1 MQQFFIGIIL
11 VLGLSSYYLYTQ
23 NQTLSANNIALE
35 GAVEEQKA
43 AISAIKE
50 NFEKQTKALS
60 NMSRKNAEIEADKE
74 RYLGILSKHNFE
86 RLATVKPGLME
97 NRFNNGTVEVI
108 EGIENDTKD
117 ISNLESSD
125 NSNE

>member
-23 NQTLSANNIALE
+23 NATLSANNIALE
-35 GAVEEQKA
+35 SAVEEQKA
-43 AISAIKE
+43 TITAIKE
-50 NFEKQTKALS
+50 NYERQTKALQ

-74 RYLGILSKHNFE
+74 KYLSILSKHNFE
-86 RLATVKPGLME
+86 KLATVKPGLME
-97 NRFNNGTVEVI
+97 NRFNNGTKEVI

-125 NSNE
+125 DTNE

>member
-35 GAVEEQKA
+35 SAVEEQKQ
-43 AISAIKE
+43 AIEAIKE
-50 NFEKQTKALS
+50 NFERQTKALQ
-60 NMSRKNAEIEADKE
+60 NMTRKNAEIEADKE
-74 RYLGILSKHNFE
+74 KYLSILSKHNFE
-86 RLATVKPGLME
+86 KLATVKPGLME
-97 NRFNNGTVEVI
+97 NRFNKGTVEVI

-117 ISNLESSD
+117 ISNLESDDTS
-125 NSNE
+125 E

>member
-11 VLGLSSYYLYTQ
+11 VLGMGSYYLYTQ
-23 NQTLSANNIALE
+23 NQTLMANNAQLE

-43 AISAIKE
+43 TINAIRE
-50 NFEKQTKALS
+50 NFEKQTQALQ

-74 RYLGILSKHNFE
+74 KYLGILSKHNFE
-86 RLATVKPGLME
+86 KLATVRPGLME
-97 NRFNNGTVEVI
+97 NRFNAGTVEVI

-117 ISNLESSD
+117 ISNLESSND
-125 NSNE
+125 NN

>member
-35 GAVEEQKA
+35 SAVEEQKQ
-43 AISAIKE
+43 AIEAIKE
-50 NFEKQTKALS
+50 NYERQTKALQ
-60 NMSRKNAEIEADKE
+60 NMTRKNAEIEADKE

-125 NSNE
+125 NNNE

>member
-1 MQQFFIGIIL
+1 MQQLLIGVIL
-11 VLGLSSYYLYTQ
+11 VLGMGSYYLYNQ

-35 GAVEEQKA
+35 YAVEEQKA
-43 AISAIKE
+43 TMTALRE
-50 NFEKQTKALS
+50 NFEKQTAALQ
-60 NMSRKNAEIEADKE
+60 NMSRKNAEIEEDKA
-74 RYLGILSKHNFE
+74 RYLSILSKHNFE

-97 NRFNNGTVEVI
+97 NRFNKGTVEVI

-125 NSNE
+125 NTQ